1 MKKKILLL
9 VLLVLIVPSLMIW
22 AKGEQESAGGTG
34 SMKSESFHFIIVN
47 NLATMAHFNPDYE
60 GAQLACEE
68 IEAKTGDKVTFEI
81 VGPAENDILK
91 SAQAMEQ
98 AIAKRPDGFAV
109 VCWDAEVMVTPIDK
123 AMDAGIPVVTID
135 ADAPNSKR
143 LSYIGTDWY
152 TLGIELGNA
161 LMDEIGGKGKVAM
174 LGIVGADNME
184 TAFDGFR
191 SVVAD
196 YPQVEIVAL
205 EHDAGQDSIAA
216 EKAAAILQAH
226 PDLAGFAGFG
236 VASGPGISVAVREA
250 NKVGK
255 VKVVGNDLNT
265 AQIKNLEDGV
275 EQFVLGQKRVFFGY
289 WGILMLYLHNVTSL
303 SFTSNDEAAGIS
315 NIPPRVITGFLRAT
329 PDNIDLFKEA
339 FEEWDKPKKWR

>member
-1 MKKKILLL
+1 MKKK
-9 VLLVLIVPSLMIW
+9 VLLFVLIVLMVPAMMIC
-22 AKGEQESAGGTG
+22 AKGNQEKGATAETRKTNSY
-34 SMKSESFHFIIVN
+34 HFIIVN

-68 IEAKTGDKVTFEI
+68 IGALTGDEVSFEI

-109 VCWDAEVMVTPIDK
+109 VCWDAEVMVTPINK
-123 AMDAGIPVVTID
+123 AMDAGIPVITID

-143 LSYIGTDWY
+143 ISYIGTDWY

-161 LMDEIGGKGKVAM
+161 LVREIDGKGKVAM

-191 SVVAD
+191 SVVDD
-196 YPQVEIVAL
+196 YPQVEVVAL
-205 EHDAGQDSIAA
+205 EDDAGQDSIAA

-250 NKVGK
+250 GKVGE

-289 WGILMLYLHNVTSL
+289 YGILMLYLHNTTSL
-303 SFTSNDEAAGIS
+303 SFTSDDEAAGIT
-315 NIPPRVITGFLRAT
+315 NIPPRIITGFLRAT
-329 PDNIDLFKEA
+329 PENIDLFKES
-339 FEEWDKPKKWR
+339 FEKWDKPKKWR